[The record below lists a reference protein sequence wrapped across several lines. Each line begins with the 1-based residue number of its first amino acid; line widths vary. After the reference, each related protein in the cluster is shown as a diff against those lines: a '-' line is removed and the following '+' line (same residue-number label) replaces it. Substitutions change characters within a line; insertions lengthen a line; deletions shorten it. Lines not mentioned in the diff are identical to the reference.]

1 MAHQKDK
8 VRSRNFMYTQQL
20 AHLPNN
26 MTPEDVYNRFLGL
39 IDDNNVAE
47 PKIKV
52 AYIVHDKDLK
62 PDGKT
67 PAEPH
72 IHLMIHF
79 ENARSVN
86 SLADYIGD
94 EPQRFEIFNDRYQN
108 GFAYLIHET
117 RNASEKYR
125 YSADNVIANFDYAAM
140 IKETAEK
147 ITLLSVVRENAL
159 LDMVGTGEISLIEAK
174 SRLKGSEYAKMADKL
189 KKAHELFLERK
200 SDELHAQMVVNDEIV
215 AVHWFY
221 GESETGKSYLA
232 ETLAKEMGVPY
243 YKTTTSKDPFQFY
256 QAEPIIILDE
266 LRPEIIPYS
275 ELLALFDPFSRGKI
289 SVSSRYVN
297 KALACKTIFVTTP
310 YSPSSFYSKYKL
322 SGADKGEQLY
332 RRLSSILLFDM
343 DLIHDMEYQRGTNGS
358 LKERGHKPNQYSKK
372 NQAEYKLVSVFDMIE

>member
-8 VRSRNFMYTQQL
+8 VRSRNFMYTQQI

-47 PKIKV
+47 PKNKI

-67 PAEPH
+67 HAEPH

-117 RNASEKYR
+117 KNASGKHQ
-125 YSADNVIANFDYAAM
+125 YSPDEVTANFDYAGM
-140 IKETAEK
+140 IRETAEK
-147 ITLLSVVRENAL
+147 VILLSVVRENAL
-159 LDMVGTGEISLIEAK
+159 LDMVATGEITLIEAK

-189 KKAHELFLERK
+189 KKAHELFLERR
-200 SDELHAQMVVNDEIV
+200 SEELHAQMIANDEIV
-215 AVHWFY
+215 AVHWFF
-221 GESETGKSYLA
+221 GESETGKTFLA

-243 YKTTTSKDPFQFY
+243 YKTTTTRDPFQFY
-256 QAEPIIILDE
+256 QAEPVIILDE
-266 LRPEIIPYS
+266 LRPEVIPYS
-275 ELLALFDPFSRGKI
+275 ELLALFDPFSRGKVSI
-289 SVSSRYVN
+289 SSRYLN
-297 KALACKTIFVTTP
+297 KALSCKTIFVTTP
-310 YSPSSFYSKYKL
+310 YSPGAFYSTYRL
-322 SGADKGEQLY
+322 NTADKGEQLY

-343 DLIHDMEYQRGTNGS
+343 DYIYNVEYRRETGFIPGD
-358 LKERGHKPNQYSKK
+358 RKPNNYSKK
-372 NQAEYKLVSVFDMIE
+372 NQTQYKLVSVFDKI